1 MVSEVVRRSP
11 CPTCDW
17 SLTYYLILSWRW
29 KDHLTAPIVG
39 ALFGARGSQR
49 TDGESSKL
57 NTLIGVWSRSTLL
70 YIDLD
75 SFMTL
80 ITVDILSVDHYFH
93 LNSSLITVYF
103 T

>member
-17 SLTYYLILSWRW
+17 SLTYYLILWRW

-57 NTLIGVWSRSTLL
+57 NTLICVWSRSTLL